1 MDMPIRCVSEM
12 MTKMIVEPEA
22 RPWSAACVAARAAA
36 PRVTDEME
44 ARSAK
49 GTLAEKLTLKFRGA

>member
-22 RPWSAACVAARAAA
+22 RPWSAACVAASAAA
-36 PRVTDEME
+36 PKLTDEME
-44 ARSAK
+44 ARSA
-49 GTLAEKLTLKFRGA
+49 GDTLTEKLMLKLRGA